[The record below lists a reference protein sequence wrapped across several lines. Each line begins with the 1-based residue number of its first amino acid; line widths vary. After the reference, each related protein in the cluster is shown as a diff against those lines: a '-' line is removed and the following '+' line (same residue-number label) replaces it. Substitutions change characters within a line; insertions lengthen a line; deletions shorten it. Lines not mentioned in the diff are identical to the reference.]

1 MDGMNEKC
9 SCRECKAICFFK
21 KHNFQVVRF
30 QLVKFPTSRPSLHVA
45 LSSNLIQMNLI
56 PGPTLKYIFDDKAT
70 SKTSS
75 IRLLN

>member
-1 MDGMNEKC
+1 MAISRCCFADDDKEMDGMNEKC

-56 PGPTLKYIFDDKAT
+56 PGPTLKYI
-70 SKTSS
+70 
-75 IRLLN
+75 RR